1 MRFLFYVIVI
11 SSLLTS
17 SVSTAQETTEKSSLN
32 VDNLPISIERIKRQ
46 LEQRQ
51 VGNGKRSILSLDYYI
66 EVYGRAPRINVIQN
80 FDIYNG
86 PIPYGSPLHTELRS
100 ITTPP
105 ELRTPAA
112 ISLPIARWSWNN
124 K

>member
-32 VDNLPISIERIKRQ
+32 VDDLPISIERIKRQ

-51 VGNGKRSILSLDYYI
+51 VDNDERSILRLDYYI

-86 PIPYGSPLHTELRS
+86 PVPYGTPLHTELHS

-105 ELRTPAA
+105 ELRTPAV

>member
-1 MRFLFYVIVI
+1 MRFFFYVIVI

-17 SVSTAQETTEKSSLN
+17 SVGTAQETTEESSLK
-32 VDNLPISIERIKRQ
+32 VDDLPVSIEQIKRK
-46 LEQRQ
+46 LEQLQ
-51 VGNGKRSILSLDYYI
+51 AGNDERSILSLDYYI

-86 PIPYGSPLHTELRS
+86 PVPYGAPLHTELRS

-105 ELRTPAA
+105 ELRTPSA
-112 ISLPIARWSWNN
+112 ISLPIARWNWNN

>member
-11 SSLLTS
+11 SFLLTS
-17 SVSTAQETTEKSSLN
+17 SVGTAQETTEESSLKA
-32 VDNLPISIERIKRQ
+32 DDLPISIERIKRQ
-46 LEQRQ
+46 LERLQADD
-51 VGNGKRSILSLDYYI
+51 NERSILRLDYYI

-86 PIPYGSPLHTELRS
+86 PVRYGTPLHTELRS

-105 ELRTPAA
+105 ELRTPSV
-112 ISLPIARWSWNN
+112 ISLPIARWNWNN